1 MGNKS
6 CEEPILFN
14 NTIKEAQKAYFD
26 EDWENFKKIFKDYGK
41 KDDLLENFDLFKN
54 TAVGVAV
61 DSDNPKLMMELL
73 DMLSQQEK
81 WVALTKQNC
90 QGNTLLHKIAY
101 RKKLSTVT
109 EMVKVV
115 LDSEKKIASALPP
128 ERLKLLEMKN
138 SIGETPLFKAA
149 KYGNMK
155 ALEYMAKQAT
165 KHMNI
170 HLYSDEET
178 ILHACINGQYFDI
191 ACWIIEKIDCSSL
204 IRKRNKSDL
213 TCLQLLARM
222 PAAFRSQYKKGFFT
236 ILIYKLLPDGRCQ
249 IEGCDGFKLPR
260 HLNDLESAQDAKPPP
275 SVLSRINSI
284 VSNNLPKEFL
294 VKNDDSWQTCSNR
307 GDKQQVILP
316 PALVNVAKRKKQLE
330 RKEKREELQG
340 TKDQTHDDNIYR
352 TPLFV
357 ATSNGIEE
365 IVELY
370 LKLHP
375 MSIIHV
381 SEDGQN
387 ILHITVKHRQL
398 NIFRLLKQKQHFSP
412 LCSQISIINRT
423 VLHEVARMDYYRP
436 SSQPGAAFQLQH
448 ELKWYKRVEK
458 VVPVHL
464 HLHCDNE
471 KLTAGD
477 VLDIEHHDMLADAQQ
492 WTQRTAESCSMV
504 AVLVATVVFTAA
516 YTIPGG
522 NEGGSPVFLTS
533 PVFIF
538 FTIMDIVALA
548 FSLAS
553 VVMFLS
559 VLNAPFELWDFH
571 KSLPRKLSTGFAFL
585 FLALVSTMLA
595 FSATILLTIRLQWK
609 QWTSTLVYSAAF
621 FPVTIFGLIQ
631 FPHYKKLPSLL
642 HEIRK
647 KAMKVINLIRRVKK
661 PKHALEAN

>member
-284 VSNNLPKEFL
+284 VSNNLPKDQNEEATVSRIKTIFDEKKKHKFAKILAEFL

-330 RKEKREELQG
+330 RKEKREELQ
-340 TKDQTHDDNIYR
+340 
-352 TPLFV
+352 
-357 ATSNGIEE
+357 
-365 IVELY
+365 
-370 LKLHP
+370 
-375 MSIIHV
+375 
-381 SEDGQN
+381 
-387 ILHITVKHRQL
+387 
-398 NIFRLLKQKQHFSP
+398 
-412 LCSQISIINRT
+412 
-423 VLHEVARMDYYRP
+423 VARMDYYRP

>member
-236 ILIYKLLPDGRCQ
+236 ILIYKL
-249 IEGCDGFKLPR
+249 
-260 HLNDLESAQDAKPPP
+260 
-275 SVLSRINSI
+275 LSRINSI